1 MSTTPEHAH
10 GFTCGYQ
17 PGHGLHYIQLNQNG
31 DGAIAATVEE
41 VRGDGTIVLRTA
53 DGTVTRWHHDP
64 RFVRAALAEFHG
76 TGDAMADDAV
86 IALRHPEVGPT
97 HDAAI
102 LERSVLWV
110 GGHYISV
117 AEEPSPCSDFI
128 LADTETR
135 DGVLF
140 AAGAISTRSARNTSK
155 PNHRRRTRRSKR

>member
-1 MSTTPEHAH
+1 MSKVPEHAY
-10 GFTCGYQ
+10 GFRCTHQ
-17 PGHGLHYIQLNQNG
+17 AGHGLHYIQLNQTG
-31 DGAIAATVEE
+31 DAAIPATVEE

-53 DGTVTRWHHDP
+53 NGIETRWHHDP

-76 TGDAMADDAV
+76 TGDAVRDDAV
-86 IALRHPEVGPT
+86 IALRHPAVGPE

-117 AEEPSPCSDFI
+117 ATEPSPCSDFI
-128 LADTETR
+128 VADTETPE
-135 DGVLF
+135 GILF
-140 AAGAISTRSARNTSK
+140 AAGAISLRGARGSYT